1 LNCTIQEFGSVSIYE
16 PCNYASNVAYYYTV
30 TEMCDH
36 EGWTLPIE
44 EGKALDRGQ
53 WVSWIFCPMEAF
65 LKYS

>member
-44 EGKALDRGQ
+44 EGKALDRG
-53 WVSWIFCPMEAF
+53 
-65 LKYS
+65 